1 MVQWLDSTL
10 PKREV
15 LIRSPVWKLRSQT
28 QAVWP
33 TGLGKKTTFF
43 FKLKKRKI
51 RRRQWSAHSG
61 KRMKNLSFFHND

>member
-33 TGLGKKTTFF
+33 TGLEKKTTFF
-43 FKLKKRKI
+43 FLIKKKEDQETSVVCT
-51 RRRQWSAHSG
+51 QWKKDEES
-61 KRMKNLSFFHND
+61 